1 MKHELSLPY
10 LLLKP
15 ILDGLPQEVQF
26 LNSDHVVMVTLITLI
41 LVIALPLIGR
51 RLHPDNRG
59 SFQQMLEAVYTAIR
73 GMVTSNVP
81 VKPHYHFAVIGGF
94 SVTIV
99 TFNAIGVVPLLTSP
113 TPYLS
118 TTLAFAISSFIYYNA
133 QGIRQHGPI
142 GYARTFMG
150 PLAALAP
157 LMLISEMISH
167 LARLLSLSLRLS
179 GSMSAD
185 HVVVGAFT
193 QLFPL
198 VLPAPMVALGLL
210 MAVLQTFIFT
220 MLSTIYISGAVAEEH

>member
-15 ILDGLPQEVQF
+15 WLDQLPAELQF
-26 LNSDHVVMVTLITLI
+26 LNSDHVVMVTLITL
-41 LVIALPLIGR
+41 LLLIALPLIGR
-51 RLHPDNRG
+51 HLRQGNRG
-59 SFQQMLEAVYTAIR
+59 SFQQTLEVIYDAIR
-73 GMVTSNVP
+73 GMVSGNVG
-81 VKPHYHFAVIGGF
+81 HGARRHFTVIGAF
-94 SVTIV
+94 AVTIV
-99 TFNAIGVVPLLTSP
+99 TFNVMGVVPLMTSP

-118 TTLAFAISSFIYYNA
+118 TTLALAISSFVYYNY
-133 QGIRQHGPI
+133 QGFREHGPI
-142 GYARTFMG
+142 GYAKTFMG

-157 LMLISEMISH
+157 LMFVSELISH

-193 QLFPL
+193 MLFPL
-198 VLPAPMVALGLL
+198 VLPAPMVALGLM

-220 MLSTIYISGAVAEEH
+220 MLSTIYIAGAVSEEH

>member
-15 ILDGLPQEVQF
+15 MLDQLPAELQF
-26 LNSDHVVMVTLITLI
+26 LNSDHVVMVTLITLLL
-41 LVIALPLIGR
+41 LVALPLIGS
-51 RLHPDNRG
+51 RLRQGNRG
-59 SFQQMLEAVYTAIR
+59 SFQQTLEVIYDAIR
-73 GMVTSNVP
+73 GMVAGNVG
-81 VKPHYHFAVIGGF
+81 HGARRHFTVIGGF
-94 SVTIV
+94 AVTIV
-99 TFNAIGVVPLLTSP
+99 TFNIFGVIPLMTSP

-118 TTLAFAISSFIYYNA
+118 TTLALAIASFIYYNY
-133 QGIRQHGPI
+133 QGFREHGPI
-142 GYARTFMG
+142 GYAKTFMG

-157 LMLISEMISH
+157 LMFVSELISH

-193 QLFPL
+193 MLFPL
-198 VLPAPMVALGLL
+198 VLPAPMVALGLM

-220 MLSTIYISGAVAEEH
+220 MLSTIYIAGAVSEEH

>member
-15 ILDGLPQEVQF
+15 LLDGLPAELQF
-26 LNSDHVVMVTLITLI
+26 LNSDHVVMVTFITLFLI
-41 LVIALPLIGR
+41 IALPLAGR
-51 RLHPDNRG
+51 RLHTDNRG
-59 SFQQMLEAVYTAIR
+59 SFQQMLETVYVAIR
-73 GMVTSNVP
+73 GMVSTNVNVHP
-81 VKPHYHFAVIGGF
+81 GRHFAVIGGF
-94 SVTIV
+94 AVTIV
-99 TFNAIGVVPLLTSP
+99 MFNAIGVVPLLTSP

-118 TTLAFAISSFIYYNA
+118 TTLALAVASFLYYNI
-133 QGIRQHGPI
+133 QGFREHGPI

-157 LMLISEMISH
+157 LMMISELISH
-167 LARLLSLSLRLS
+167 FARLLSLSLRLS

-193 QLFPL
+193 TLFPL

-220 MLSTIYISGAVAEEH
+220 MLSTIYIAGAVAEEH